1 MRVKTENGK
10 YIISHYSLP
19 EELYDFITNNKEY
32 IKNNKQVKRKIKNIK
47 ERRIMKKR
55 KDIVNFLLNCEVYH
69 NDLFKIIMGES
80 DDSIKGYKLET
91 LFEILVISKCIPL
104 DWTNILDGKYTE
116 DSIMNDITNINDVYD
131 KSINGKEGGKSDMS
145 IKDGNTVITF
155 SAKDWSEFIPGSSD
169 IERLDRVGIKR
180 NSIGEDYKLGF
191 VCKDKAKIIN
201 HGHQDSDCKKLF
213 DKIVADG
220 LLFDINDIKIG
231 IQRFIKD
238 FVGLNYN
245 DFCNKI
251 NSEYLKN
258 PRILLIEKLHQRIT
272 LLNFIRNLNNKHKLH
287 LIAHKTRSG
296 KSISQLLI
304 IKYLLENNYNVLFMT
319 SVPDT
324 IDSFI
329 DDLRKYVCFNDID
342 YTRVSSDNLDSIC
355 VKLNNLILCSI
366 QFLKI
371 DPEGTKKEFLK
382 KHNFQAMVIDECH
395 YGSSTTNTRDN
406 IIDPGVEEIR
416 KNIKINIFS
425 SGTPKKTQRFYKI
438 PSNCTYEWT
447 LYDEGQMKQ
456 LHKDN
461 YENNDIISDMNLR
474 QGSNFEKCLED
485 DALNKDYTN
494 MPTNVLMK
502 AKYPDNIVDKLNELN
517 ENSAT
522 YCLSCSSLLTTL
534 KSVKQNEK
542 GNNIIVEEEK
552 FEICKTIDG
561 EEILEN
567 FLDNIISKN
576 KHNENTIMKRIEKLQ
591 DKHGSRHST
600 KNDPLLFIIYLPT
613 HSRNGTISAI
623 QSALCSFIRAKG
635 LWPKYLVEYSNC
647 GHSMTENNEKY
658 NDELKSIM
666 KKTKEKGKRGCIL
679 FLGDKGSTG
688 ITYPDCDVSIH
699 LDDGHNIEQQIQK
712 RARAGTPAEG
722 KKIYIN
728 VDMNVQRSL
737 YTLLETIKSYQV
749 GSKKNWGYKEIIKY
763 LYETKHFLY
772 DEEEFNNGDMT
783 PKEIDNYFT
792 NLSKSIADEINYSEI
807 LESLCDEMRMTHSD
821 NELGKHIAKITNTP
835 IQEINPDLQ
844 GEQQDLPK
852 AEKIKHEIDKII
864 KETCKTDEE
873 KEILIQEVILLQEKV
888 SELMKSRRGLPY
900 LGLLAKWFDNR
911 NLNNLIDEHPILI
924 SGILESVIP
933 NIHNNNIYKL
943 YKLTM
948 EHLIENN
955 QDIVNQVIE
964 IFTNASPHDY
974 KKLVSKM
981 FIPSEEERNEKGE
994 VSTKPVLC
1002 VEMCDVH
1009 NDKWNIKGL
1018 KWLEPCCGKGNFILE
1033 IFDRLFNN
1041 LEIEDDFE
1049 KCRYIIEEC
1058 IYFVDMNE
1066 LNVFICEVLLVA
1078 QACSYTGI
1086 WEKDY
1091 NFNSEVC
1098 DSLQL
1103 DTNDIWGIPLDEF
1116 HVIGNPPYSTDPS
1129 EPSPKALYNIFIEK
1143 YIEAHTLLF
1152 VVPSRWFVGGKGL
1165 DKFRLFMMQRKDI
1178 KLIHHE
1184 DNEKKWFGETVEIK
1198 GGVNYF
1204 LKDKNYNGP
1213 CLFNGT
1219 LINLNEYD
1227 CIINPIHHTLIN
1239 LIKDKTTLDTIY
1251 HGQGHYS
1258 IKTNDPRL
1266 LEEIEED
1273 DENLLKCYVSVK
1285 KSKNRIRYIHKNQ
1298 LTTRNSYQNWK
1309 VITPRACMGAGSGF
1323 HEIFIGR
1330 PGELC
1335 NQSYI
1340 FFEVDTVDN
1349 AKSLQSYLKTKFA
1362 NHMLSIRKISQDISG
1377 KTCKWIPLVPLDRIW
1392 SDDKV
1397 KEHFKFSD
1405 EIISQYMQL

>member
-1 MRVKTENGK
+1 MEEIITEHFDG
-10 YIISHYSLP
+10 H
-19 EELYDFITNNKEY
+19 
-32 IKNNKQVKRKIKNIK
+32 IKNLKLTKLKGLKTSNVITLFQMKELRKMKTNYSKGDYKDANIK
-47 ERRIMKKR
+47 FIKR
-55 KDIVNFLLNCEVYH
+55 SDIVKFLLRQNTTISEEVVF
-69 NDLFKIIMGES
+69 NNVMKSSSEA
-80 DDSIKGYKLET
+80 SIQGFLVEA
-91 LFEILVISKCIPL
+91 LFEICVTAKCIPIQ
-104 DWTNILDGKYTE
+104 WSSILDGKYTE
-116 DSIMNDITNINDVYD
+116 DSIMNDITNINDVND
-131 KSINGKEGGKSDMS
+131 KSINGKSGGKSDMS
-145 IKDGNTVITF
+145 IKDGNKVITF
-155 SAKDWSEFIPGSSD
+155 SAKDWSEFKPGSSD
-169 IERLDRVGIKR
+169 IERLDRIGLKR
-180 NSIGEDYKLGF
+180 ESIGEDYKLGF
-191 VCKDKAKIIN
+191 VCKDKEKIIN

-213 DKIVADG
+213 DKIVTDG
-220 LLFDINDIKIG
+220 LLFDIKDIKSG
-231 IQRFIKD
+231 IRRFISSFSGVTYKD
-238 FVGLNYN
+238 Y
-245 DFCNKI
+245 CSKI
-251 NSEYLKN
+251 NANYLGN
-258 PRILLIEKLHQRIT
+258 PRELLIEKLHQRIT
-272 LLNFIRNLNNKHKLH
+272 LLNFIRNLNNKQKLH

-342 YTRVSSDNLDSIC
+342 YMRVSSDNLDSIC

-366 QFLKI
+366 QFLKN
-371 DPEGTKKEFLK
+371 DATSVKKEFLK
-382 KHNFQAMVIDECH
+382 KHNFQVMVIDECH

-406 IIDPGVEEIR
+406 IIDQGVEEIR

-474 QGSNFEKCLED
+474 HGSNFEKCLED
-485 DALNKDYTN
+485 NTLDKDYTN
-494 MPTNVLMK
+494 MPTAVLMK
-502 AKYPDNIVDKLNELN
+502 AKYPDKIVNKLHELN
-517 ENSAT
+517 EKSESN
-522 YCLSCSSLLTTL
+522 YCLDWTSVLTTS
-534 KSVKQNEK
+534 KIIDDQ
-542 GNNIIVEEEK
+542 GNIVEKEE

-561 EEILEN
+561 QEILEN
-567 FLDNIISKN
+567 LLDNIISRD
-576 KHNENTIMKRIEKLQ
+576 KHNNSIMNRVERKQWAE
-591 DKHGSRHST
+591 GSRSSKKDH
-600 KNDPLLFIIYLPT
+600 PLLFIIYLPT

-623 QSALCSFIRAKG
+623 QKALCSFISEKG
-635 LWPKYLVEYSNC
+635 LWQKYLVEYSNC

-666 KKTKEKGKRGCIL
+666 KKTKGQGKRGCIL

-699 LDDGHNIEQQIQK
+699 LDDGHNVEQQIQK
-712 RARAGTPAEG
+712 RARPGTPAKG

-728 VDMNVQRSL
+728 VDMNVQRCL
-737 YTLLETIKSYQV
+737 YTLSETVKGYQV
-749 GSKKNWGYKEIIKY
+749 GSKKNLGTKEIIKY
-763 LYETKHFLY
+763 LYETKHYLY
-772 DEEEFNNGDMT
+772 DEEDFNNGNMN
-783 PKEIDNYFT
+783 PIEMDNYFV
-792 NLSKSIADEINYSEI
+792 NLSKTIANEINYIEI
-807 LESLCDEMRMTHSD
+807 LKSLCDELTYSD
-821 NELGKHIAKITNTP
+821 NELGKYIEKITNTP
-835 IQEINPDLQ
+835 IQEINPNLQ

-852 AEKIKHEIDKII
+852 DEKIKHEIGKII
-864 KETCKTDEE
+864 KETCETDEE
-873 KEILIQEVILLQEKV
+873 KEILINDIILLQDKI
-888 SELMKSRRGLPY
+888 SDLMKSRRGLPY

-911 NLNNLIDEHPILI
+911 NLNNLIDENEPLIL
-924 SGILESVIP
+924 SVLEPVIP

-964 IFTNASPHDY
+964 MFTNASPCDY

-1009 NDKWNIKGL
+1009 NNKWNIKGL

-1033 IFDRLFNN
+1033 IFDRLYNS
-1041 LEIEDDFE
+1041 LDIEDVEE

-1058 IYFVDMNE
+1058 LYFVDINE

-1078 QACSYTGI
+1078 LACSYTSI
-1086 WEKDY
+1086 WKQDY

-1103 DTNDIWGIPLDEF
+1103 DTNDIWGISLDEF

-1129 EPSPKALYNIFIEK
+1129 EQSPKALYNTFIEK
-1143 YIEAHTLLF
+1143 YIEANTLLF

-1165 DKFRLFMMQRKDI
+1165 DKFRKFMMQRKDI
-1178 KLIHHE
+1178 KLIQHK
-1184 DNEKKWFGETVEIK
+1184 DNALEWFDNVSIE

-1204 LKDKNYNGP
+1204 LKDSNYNGL
-1213 CLFNGT
+1213 CKFN
-1219 LINLNEYD
+1219 NESIDLKKYD
-1227 CIINPIHHTLIN
+1227 CIIPIKYHKIIDEISKHDSI
-1239 LIKDKTTLDTIY
+1239 DKLY
-1251 HGQGHYS
+1251 HGQGTYG
-1258 IKTNDPRL
+1258 ITTNDKRL
-1266 LEEIEED
+1266 IKSSEEIK
-1273 DENLLKCYVSVK
+1273 ENYIKCYVSK
-1285 KSKNRIRYIHKNQ
+1285 KNGFINYIDPLLYIAKYN
-1298 LTTRNSYQNWK
+1298 NNNWK
-1309 VITPRACMGAGSGF
+1309 VITARANGGKPNFGNT
-1323 HEIFIGR
+1323 FIGK

-1340 FFEVDTVDN
+1340 FFEVN
-1349 AKSLQSYLKTKFA
+1349 SEEKAESLKSYLETKFA
-1362 NHMLSIRKISQDISG
+1362 NYMLSIRKVTQDISG
-1377 KTCKWIPLVPLDRIW
+1377 NTCKWIPLVPLDRIW

-1397 KEHFKFSD
+1397 KEYFKFTEEQS
-1405 EIISQYMQL
+1405 SLY